1 MVGNMKYHNILEDIV
16 GEYFPAGYPDEECP
30 TFLAIDEQIMKF
42 GSLQHDTIDWESL
55 ILNCH
60 RYLAEVCKDYKVLQY
75 LSYALFYKEFK
86 SNLIDFL
93 SLFSGFNRK
102 FLFNAYPKPSANNTI
117 NRFKEKAILLIL
129 ERIDNALSN
138 NQEIKFTVSENEKV
152 QHLTEEILLQLSE
165 YVPSA
170 KPTLLR
176 LCHFVKERS
185 DFSENITLDNR
196 NELTENPILGDKPN
210 SFGQPTEPKVSSN
223 IPEINKF
230 DLTNVRQLKQ
240 FYLQVADV
248 TCELQPSSTLGYT
261 SRRFGL
267 WHSIVQLPEMNAQGI
282 TTMQAVP
289 IDKVSDYRE
298 QMISSPSIEL
308 LVRIEKTLTTSPY
321 WIEGSYLS
329 AKCCEILKF
338 QEAARS
344 IKIVTK
350 QFVEKFPTF
359 HLAKF
364 HNGEPFLTE
373 TVSEWLFEDLPLY
386 SSEQGAAQHQ
396 ADNNF
401 DEIYLAEG
409 FLSVLKQIDTRL
421 KSVID
426 IRERHYLQF
435 EKIRFFLKEDMIS
448 IALNEL
454 SELIDNCKK
463 YTVEEWDG
471 SFFTQLEQL
480 KDKLLKDNE

>member
-1 MVGNMKYHNILEDIV
+1 M
-16 GEYFPAGYPDEECP
+16 
-30 TFLAIDEQIMKF
+30 
-42 GSLQHDTIDWESL
+42 
-55 ILNCH
+55 
-60 RYLAEVCKDYKVLQY
+60 
-75 LSYALFYKEFK
+75 
-86 SNLIDFL
+86 
-93 SLFSGFNRK
+93 
-102 FLFNAYPKPSANNTI
+102 
-117 NRFKEKAILLIL
+117 
-129 ERIDNALSN
+129 
-138 NQEIKFTVSENEKV
+138 
-152 QHLTEEILLQLSE
+152 
-165 YVPSA
+165 
-170 KPTLLR
+170 
-176 LCHFVKERS
+176 
-185 DFSENITLDNR
+185 
-196 NELTENPILGDKPN
+196 
-210 SFGQPTEPKVSSN
+210 
-223 IPEINKF
+223 
-230 DLTNVRQLKQ
+230 
-240 FYLQVADV
+240 
-248 TCELQPSSTLGYT
+248 
-261 SRRFGL
+261 

-364 HNGEPFLTE
+364 QNGEPFLTE

-386 SSEQGAAQHQ
+386 SSEQGATQHQ

>member
-1 MVGNMKYHNILEDIV
+1 MKYHNILDDIV

-102 FLFNAYPKPSANNTI
+102 FLFNAYPKPS
-117 NRFKEKAILLIL
+117 
-129 ERIDNALSN
+129 
-138 NQEIKFTVSENEKV
+138 ENEKV

-165 YVPSA
+165 YVLSA

-282 TTMQAVP
+282 TPMQAVP

-364 HNGEPFLTE
+364 QNGEPFLTE
-373 TVSEWLFEDLPLY
+373 TVSEWLLEDLPLY
-386 SSEQGAAQHQ
+386 SSEQSAAQHQ

-409 FLSVLKQIDTRL
+409 FLSVLKQINTRL
-421 KSVID
+421 TSVID